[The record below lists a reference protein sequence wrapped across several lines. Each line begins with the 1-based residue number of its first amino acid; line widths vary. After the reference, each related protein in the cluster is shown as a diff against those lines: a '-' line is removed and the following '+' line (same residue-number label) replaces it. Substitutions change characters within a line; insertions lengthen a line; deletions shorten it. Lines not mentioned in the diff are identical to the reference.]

1 MTLDEF
7 DVVVERRV
15 ALIRETLLVKGREYA
30 RDGDRL
36 SNFKNGAALLRCSP
50 ERALLGYVAKQA
62 VSVVDYV
69 RDLETGVART
79 PEEWDEKIGDCINYL
94 ILLEAVLE
102 ERRKS
107 PTPA

>member
-7 DVVVERRV
+7 DTVVERRLGLV
-15 ALIRETLLVKGREYA
+15 RETLLVKGREYA

-62 VSVVDYV
+62 VSVVDFV
-69 RDLETGVART
+69 RDLEAGVVHSRG
-79 PEEWDEKIGDCINYL
+79 EWDEKIGDCVNYL
-94 ILLEAVLE
+94 ILLEALLE
-102 ERRKS
+102 EGRR
-107 PTPA
+107 